1 MKLDKIRMIE
11 QPNEEI
17 FLSTEAMEYLLGG
30 VDCTNFDSHY
40 CGEYRNGADCSSP
53 STTRCT
59 KYCFSKT

>member
-30 VDCTNFDSHY
+30 NICTILRGNHCSGY
-40 CGEYRNGADCSSP
+40 VSNGADCSS
-53 STTRCT
+53 STTLRCDDYT
-59 KYCFSKT
+59 F